1 MTSDWKLLL
10 TVKMMKRAS
19 RKGETM
25 ASQLKIALLG
35 GLLSVLVCSAA
46 PAIAASTAAGP
57 ESNGG
62 VATQAAT
69 FSGCVAP
76 GRTITHRVNLP
87 ARGSF
92 LHRVFPDR
100 RGFNVVM
107 TIDYPGLFR
116 RVNQFGPGRTE
127 SFTVRTPNGRVSGRV
142 RISGVGGSFGCYTLR
157 VTP

>member
-1 MTSDWKLLL
+1 
-10 TVKMMKRAS
+10 
-19 RKGETM
+19 M

-35 GLLSVLVCSAA
+35 GLLSALVCSAA
-46 PAIAASTAAGP
+46 PAIAASTAVDA
-57 ESNGG
+57 ESKGG
-62 VATQAAT
+62 VTTQAAT

-127 SFTVRTPNGRVSGRV
+127 AFTVRTPNGRVSGRV